1 MHHLSLDPHPS
12 LNALRR
18 LTFSFENLTLRCGMR
33 HCRQRWTTTFRSWR
47 SNSTLFLHVPG
58 ADFPGLQAAAGE
70 NLFTDAIASTDSQE
84 LELAEET
91 EMEGEDFG
99 ADDDWQGLNDITLNA
114 YASAASRVSLNRNII
129 TEVTELV
136 TEDDAG
142 GIGGQESEEEEEDV
156 REEDGEQDEWPG
168 LTNANHVAD
177 QELLMLIDG
186 QWVEWPPEGSVSAP
200 LERG

>member
-1 MHHLSLDPHPS
+1 
-12 LNALRR
+12 
-18 LTFSFENLTLRCGMR
+18 
-33 HCRQRWTTTFRSWR
+33 
-47 SNSTLFLHVPG
+47 
-58 ADFPGLQAAAGE
+58 
-70 NLFTDAIASTDSQE
+70 
-84 LELAEET
+84 
-91 EMEGEDFG
+91 MEGEDFG

-156 REEDGEQDEWPG
+156 REEDGEQDEWPA
-168 LTNANHVAD
+168 LTDANHVAD
-177 QELLMLIDG
+177 QELLMLVDG